1 MCDRVMD
8 KGIETPRIEGWTP
21 WPIEL
26 HATEEEKRREA
37 EEEEKKKEEEEGR
50 SKIVSPLRDS
60 SVEGVPDSSPPEQ
73 QQQSHEQSKQQPQ
86 Q

>member
-8 KGIETPRIEGWTP
+8 KGIETPRIEGWT
-21 WPIEL
+21 IEL

-60 SVEGVPDSSPPEQ
+60 SVEGVHDSSPPEQ